1 MAPQQDQ
8 GRLVVARFQDGRV
21 LKGTTQ
27 DFSPGK
33 PTLHLF
39 LWGEEHGKPVAI
51 PIGALKAI
59 FFVKSYSGDPERDDA
74 YDFEVASGQGRR
86 VRVTFQDGEVVS
98 GFTFGYSPDKPGF
111 FVIPADP
118 GSNNVRIF
126 VVAKATKA
134 VEWIS
139 AASPVLPGVGTR

>member
-1 MAPQQDQ
+1 MAPQQDD

-27 DFSPGK
+27 DFAPGK
-33 PTLHLF
+33 PTFHLF
-39 LWGEEHGKPVAI
+39 LWGEEHGKPAAI
-51 PIGALKAI
+51 PVGALKAI
-59 FFVKSYSGDPERDDA
+59 FFVKSYTGDPQRDDA

-118 GSNNVRIF
+118 GSNNTRIF
-126 VVAKATKA
+126 VVAQATKA
-134 VEWIS
+134 VEWIPMTRP
-139 AASPVLPGVGTR
+139 AGVR